1 MIEMLRKYDVR
12 FDDNEHLKH
21 ATILESSL
29 SKTYNSQKGKMR
41 KTSDGNPK
49 QNKSWKSL
57 SKD

>member
-49 QNKSWKSL
+49 
-57 SKD
+57 